1 MIVSVWLI
9 DLAVVA
15 GAAVVLPL
23 ALGGRWWYWEAA
35 AVSSAVALVL
45 PRGAVAA
52 ALTMP
57 WVVVASVETAAAIRV
72 MADRR
77 IASLATGARAV
88 ACAYALVAGSALVAS
103 RAGFEWRG
111 IVEPIVEL
119 AAVHFTYAGA
129 AALVLAVEARAA
141 VPARGFGVCAVVVT
155 AIAPPIVAVGFF
167 SAHWLPQVGGA
178 VAMALGVFA
187 TAALELARA
196 FRKSEPRL
204 RRLLLA
210 ASGLSVWVPMALAV
224 AWAAGQHWRVPMLS
238 IPDMVRTH
246 GTANALGFV
255 ACGLL
260 ATRVVHRA
268 GDDLELAA

>member
-1 MIVSVWLI
+1 MIVSAWLI

-15 GAAVVLPL
+15 GAAMVLPL
-23 ALGGRWWYWEAA
+23 AIGGRWWRWEVV
-35 AVSSAVALVL
+35 AVSSATALVL

-52 ALTMP
+52 AFALP
-57 WVVVASVETAAAIRV
+57 WVVVACVETVAAIRV
-72 MADRR
+72 ATDRR
-77 IASLATGARAV
+77 IASLTTAARSVAGGYAV
-88 ACAYALVAGSALVAS
+88 VAGSALVAS

-129 AALVLAVEARAA
+129 AALVLAVEARAV
-141 VPARGFGVCAVVVT
+141 VPARGVGACAVVVT
-155 AIAPPIVAVGFF
+155 AIAPPIVATGFF

-187 TAALELARA
+187 TAALELARSL
-196 FRKSEPRL
+196 RRTESRL

-260 ATRVVHRA
+260 ATRVLGRA